1 MSLDTSLVQ
10 WRYVSIHGCRDVL
23 AFLMEFSLSRY
34 PSGLSSLGIYLRFPH
49 LFDLM
54 CVEIADARMP
64 SFMISPPVS
73 ASQML
78 GNARSFK
85 IVAVPAVASTL

>member
-1 MSLDTSLVQ
+1 
-10 WRYVSIHGCRDVL
+10 
-23 AFLMEFSLSRY
+23 MEFSLRRY

-64 SFMISPPVS
+64 SFHDLASCPRYKVHEELTVGGKPVVMD
-73 ASQML
+73 A
-78 GNARSFK
+78 AD
-85 IVAVPAVASTL
+85 AST

>member
-1 MSLDTSLVQ
+1 
-10 WRYVSIHGCRDVL
+10 
-23 AFLMEFSLSRY
+23 MEFSLRRY

-64 SFMISPPVS
+64 SFHDL
-73 ASQML
+73 ASCL
-78 GNARSFK
+78 CVADPWNARSFK
-85 IVAVPAVASTL
+85 IVAVLGVASSYEIDGALAF